1 MALATADGF
10 DRTLTPR
17 RGGDPAVGLR
27 QHFNTVAE
35 ALKRGQVCGY
45 CPGQRV
51 MFASRLCQARCQ
63 LLTLFQLLGLRGC
76 PSEWRWRWGALRAEQ
91 QALACAQCARGRG
104 ISMVTLS

>member
-1 MALATADGF
+1 MVIF
-10 DRTLTPR
+10 P
-17 RGGDPAVGLR
+17 
-27 QHFNTVAE
+27 QHVRPE
-35 ALKRGQVCGY
+35 QG
-45 CPGQRV
+45 V
-51 MFASRLCQARCQ
+51 MFAGSLCQAGGP